1 MGGRQFAELDD
12 GDDGEDDVQS
22 SSSFVFFVVVD
33 NSRGE
38 GEVTNEG

>member
-33 NSRGE
+33 SSRGE

>member
-1 MGGRQFAELDD
+1 MGGRHFAELGG

-22 SSSFVFFVVVD
+22 SSSFVFFVGVD

-38 GEVTNEG
+38 GEDTNEG

>member
-1 MGGRQFAELDD
+1 MGGRRFAELSD
-12 GDDGEDDVQS
+12 GGEDDVQS